1 MLEIQN
7 LKLNY
12 ITEQQISDTLMK
24 SNLLITD
31 FSSVIFDFIY
41 QKKPIIIYI
50 PDSEDPNIK
59 DKYDND
65 YFDLINTI
73 KNGTIHLENKYNTT
87 EQVINKI
94 IYYIDNNFKLESKLM
109 EFYDSFELK
118 CQNNMQTFI
127 DYIENMK

>member
-1 MLEIQN
+1 
-7 LKLNY
+7 
-12 ITEQQISDTLMK
+12 MK
-24 SNLLITD
+24 SSLLITD

-65 YFDLINTI
+65 YFDLINSI
-73 KNGTIHLENKYNTT
+73 KNGTIHLENKFNTT
-87 EQVINKI
+87 EEVINRI
-94 IYYIDNNFKLESKLM
+94 IYYIDNNFKLDSKLM
-109 EFYDSFELK
+109 EFYDSFEFK
-118 CQNNMQTFI
+118 CRNNTQAFI